1 MSTTGIGVYKAIARV
16 AGYLA
21 SEGLPKEAKNTQQGW
36 KFRSIDQL
44 YNAIARPM
52 SEAGLC
58 ILPRMVE
65 REVQS
70 RTSKT
75 GATMTHVILKVEYDL
90 VAAEDGSKHTI
101 SAYGE
106 SMDSGDKAFG
116 KAMSYA
122 YKNAIIEA
130 FAIPVEGDGENDPDY
145 HSHEVAHRPHGASN
159 GHTPPSAPPAGGPH
173 QTAPVNRVADHL
185 PAGPSGLLGIPD
197 AERVVSL
204 MAKANLLS
212 DLELVASKHISGRQ
226 WQQPALD
233 YLRAQFR
240 QHKHRIETSQPA
252 PAFDDIPFE

>member
-1 MSTTGIGVYKAIARV
+1 MSTGIGVYKAIARV
-16 AGYLA
+16 QAYLA
-21 SEGLPKEAKNTQQGW
+21 SEGVAKEAKNTQQGW
-36 KFRSIDQL
+36 KFRSIDSV

-58 ILPRMVE
+58 ILPRMIE

-70 RTSKT
+70 RQSKT
-75 GATMTHVILKVEYDL
+75 GGTMTHVILKVEYDL

-130 FAIPVEGDGENDPDY
+130 FAIPVEGDGENDADAVT
-145 HSHEVAHRPHGASN
+145 HEVAHRPHGASSGN
-159 GHTPPSAPPAGGPH
+159 TPAAAPPAGGPH
-173 QTAPVNRVADHL
+173 QNGQANRVAGHL
-185 PAGPSGLLGIPD
+185 PTGPTALLGTPD
-197 AERVVSL
+197 AERVVAL

-212 DLELVASKHISGRQ
+212 DLELVASKHIAGRQ

-240 QHKHRIETSQPA
+240 QHKHRIETATPQPQ
-252 PAFDDIPFE
+252 FDDIPFE